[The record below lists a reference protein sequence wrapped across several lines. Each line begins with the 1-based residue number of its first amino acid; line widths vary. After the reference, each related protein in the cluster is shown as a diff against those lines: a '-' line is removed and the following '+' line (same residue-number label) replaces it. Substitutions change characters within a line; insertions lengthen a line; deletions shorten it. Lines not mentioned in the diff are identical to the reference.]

1 LQELK
6 GDLTR
11 LDDVL
16 DNSIDVELEPREST
30 ASQTLV
36 QLTGRV
42 DIKNITFG
50 YSPVN
55 PPLIE
60 DFSLSLEPG
69 QRKALVGATG
79 SGKSTI
85 AKLICGLYQPWQ
97 GEILFDG
104 IPRTQIPRLMLAR
117 SLSFVEQEILQ
128 FEGTVRDNLTL
139 WDANVPEEQLIKA
152 CQDALIHDV
161 VMEVLGGYDA
171 KLLERSANLSGGQR
185 QRLEIARA
193 LVNNPTILV
202 MDEATSA
209 LDTETERRLVANL
222 RQRQCSCI
230 VVAHRLST
238 IADCDEIIVFD
249 RSRVVQRGTHEQL
262 CTVEGVYQEL
272 LGAEAKTL
280 ARD

>member
-1 LQELK
+1 M
-6 GDLTR
+6 
-11 LDDVL
+11 
-16 DNSIDVELEPREST
+16 ELEPKKST
-30 ASQTLV
+30 TNQTIK

-50 YSPVN
+50 YSPTH

-69 QRKALVGATG
+69 ERKALVGATG

-97 GEILFDG
+97 GEILFDD

-128 FEGTVRDNLTL
+128 FEGTVRDNLTI
-139 WDANVPEEQLIKA
+139 WDANVPEEKLIKA

-161 VMEVLGGYDA
+161 VMDVLGGYDA

-193 LVNNPTILV
+193 LVHNPTILV

-209 LDTETERRLVANL
+209 LDTETERLLVANL

-249 RSRVVQRGTHEQL
+249 HGRVVQRGTHAQL
-262 CTVEGVYQEL
+262 CAVEGVYQEL